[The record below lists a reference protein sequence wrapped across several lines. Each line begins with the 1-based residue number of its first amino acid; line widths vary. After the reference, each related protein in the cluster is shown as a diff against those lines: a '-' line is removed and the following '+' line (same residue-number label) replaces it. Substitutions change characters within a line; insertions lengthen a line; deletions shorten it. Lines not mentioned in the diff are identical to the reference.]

1 MADKYLCRKCR
12 GTIGKTQTDCYR
24 AHTKDGKQG
33 SPRCENV
40 GCKIPPD
47 ILNQGGESGSPGVPK
62 EGLDFAICPKCG
74 RKVELTSLGYLE
86 RHDQTLRGGN
96 NCPNGGVRYINLQKR
111 TETVLLP
118 GDRPATVTPAVT
130 AQDEIDGAK
139 PPLMLTAGAEYPDP
153 SVAVSPYIERLKEG
167 VAGDLPSL
175 AIINRYLESA
185 LPADS
190 GVSTETSSPESA
202 TTSTHWDEWTEDWD
216 SFFLLSAH
224 LILMDAMGEPEPP
237 TQFDDL
243 LFTSRGG
250 YPSRAKGPVQ
260 PMSELAKML
269 AERIKETFFAYQNRK
284 TTDNRSA
291 QTTLGPSEIGTP
303 CDRRLA
309 MALMNIPAVNP
320 GGDGWAAF
328 VGTCTHVGMAEVY
341 TFADAGTGRYA
352 VEMPVFLGVPSVP
365 RGTTDLLDRRD
376 GNIIDW
382 KVMGANSLRT
392 FKAEGPSDSH
402 RVQAHVYGLGAER
415 GGEEVQ
421 NVAIV
426 GLPRAGA
433 SLNGMHVWT
442 EKFNRQLAVDAL
454 NRVEEI
460 SNRIAQM
467 AGQVAAEG
475 TGPAAPMEAAR
486 EFETGDDCTFC
497 PFYLKNDKKMVRG
510 CPGSQVSP
518 EG

>member
-1 MADKYLCRKCR
+1 MTDKYLCRKCR
-12 GTIGKTQTDCYR
+12 GTIGKTSTDCYR
-24 AHTKDGKQG
+24 AHTRDGKRD

-62 EGLDFAICPKCG
+62 EGLDFAVCPKCG
-74 RKVELTSLGYLE
+74 RKVKLTALGYLE
-86 RHDQTLRGGN
+86 QHDQTLRGEDR
-96 NCPNGGVRYINLQKR
+96 CPNGGVRYINLHKK
-111 TETVLLP
+111 TETVHLP
-118 GDRPATVTPAVT
+118 GDAPVT
-130 AQDEIDGAK
+130 AA
-139 PPLMLTAGAEYPDP
+139 PLMLTAGPD
-153 SVAVSPYIERLKEG
+153 VTTSPYIEDLKQEL
-167 VAGDLPSL
+167 AGDMPSL

-185 LPADS
+185 VPADS
-190 GVSTETSSPESA
+190 GASTESSSPESA
-202 TTSTHWDEWTEDWD
+202 TTSQHWDEWTEAWD

-224 LILMDAMGEPEPP
+224 LILMDAALAEPAPGTVETSAPAGE
-237 TQFDDL
+237 FDDL

-250 YPSRAKGPVQ
+250 YPSKAKGPAQ
-260 PMSELAKML
+260 PMGELARLL
-269 AERIKETFFAYQNRK
+269 AERIKETFFAYQHRK
-284 TTDNRSA
+284 ATDNRSA

-328 VGTCTHVGMAEVY
+328 VGTCTHAGMAEVY
-341 TFADAGTGRYA
+341 TFADAGSGRYA
-352 VEMPVFLGVPSVP
+352 VEMPVFLGMPSVP

-392 FKAEGPSDSH
+392 FKAEGPSDSY

-442 EKFNRQLAVDAL
+442 EKFNRQLAEDAL
-454 NRVEEI
+454 NRVEAIAAKIEEI
-460 SNRIAQM
+460 RRPDGLGDTPSAM
-467 AGQVAAEG
+467 TTAKVM
-475 TGPAAPMEAAR
+475 P
-486 EFETGDDCTFC
+486 TGDDCTYC
-497 PFYLKNDKKMVRG
+497 PFHLKNDKKMVRG